1 MAEFWAKIDFFLPIW
16 PPPKK
21 FMLKWLFGGHFNSD
35 ETQNMSTDEVILRDR
50 LITIVKTASLEPHC
64 QKTRFCSDHLLFL
77 EVIGKS
83 SMHYKKVSK

>member
-1 MAEFWAKIDFFLPIW
+1 
-16 PPPKK
+16 
-21 FMLKWLFGGHFNSD
+21 MLKWLFGGHFNSD